1 MFYLYLVYFYHD
13 KHLLFQRN
21 GTNRRIKHGYPNVKN
36 RHKRE
41 KTFFFFYGRSLFL
54 KCFQGIHS
62 RCWSRQELKYD
73 HRIAL
78 TQLATSLGASV
89 WRNAVSIHAS
99 VPTSLFLG
107 YASIKHLSK
116 QPLNSLT
123 PEQYELN
130 HWFNNILWQ
139 ASKRVPELINQPL
152 PAASGNMLNI
162 FILHRNQSS
171 NKFQHST
178 LRASLAWWSFRINK
192 LVFQADLNDKT
203 SY

>member
-1 MFYLYLVYFYHD
+1 MFSGCS
-13 KHLLFQRN
+13 LLLLKQARINVWPQDSSNTTRN
-21 GTNRRIKHGYPNVKN
+21 KFRC
-36 RHKRE
+36 
-41 KTFFFFYGRSLFL
+41 FSLK
-54 KCFQGIHS
+54 KCCIN
-62 RCWSRQELKYD
+62 
-73 HRIAL
+73 
-78 TQLATSLGASV
+78 T
-89 WRNAVSIHAS
+89 S
-99 VPTSLFLG
+99 VPPSLFLG

-130 HWFNNILWQ
+130 HWFNNIPRQ